1 VRFRIGE
8 LDQRVKILKEA
19 RASDGMG
26 GSTRTWEE
34 VANVA
39 AHVRPLSGRERARA
53 DRLDAEGGYMVA
65 IRWRPD
71 VRENMVIEWL
81 NRDRRMNIR
90 HVDDGGG
97 RSMYLSIQCDT
108 GVAT

>member
-1 VRFRIGE
+1 MRFRIGE
-8 LDQRVKILKEA
+8 LDQRVKILKEV
-19 RASDGMG
+19 RVSDGMG
-26 GSTRTWEE
+26 GSTRTWEPVTE
-34 VANVA
+34 VA
-39 AHVRPLSGRERARA
+39 AHVRSLNGRERARA
-53 DRLDAEGGYMVA
+53 DRLEAEGGYLVA

-90 HVDDGGG
+90 HVEDGGR